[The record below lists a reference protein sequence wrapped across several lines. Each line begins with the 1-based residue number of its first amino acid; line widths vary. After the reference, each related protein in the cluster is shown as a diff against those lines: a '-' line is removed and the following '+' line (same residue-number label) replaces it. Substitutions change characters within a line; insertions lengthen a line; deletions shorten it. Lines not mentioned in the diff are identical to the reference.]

1 MEARTLS
8 GAEKT
13 GVRAVILSILCVL
26 VLFVLLLVIG
36 QPIHYFGSKALS
48 VTYVVVI
55 YVPVVLLCVF
65 AYRRIS
71 RA

>member
-1 MEARTLS
+1 MEAETLKGGQRT
-8 GAEKT
+8 GAKAAI
-13 GVRAVILSILCVL
+13 VSVLFVL

-48 VTYVVVI
+48 VAYAVVI